1 MPFQEKTPLVCLFFH
16 RNQAQNRFLRDP
28 ACAMFKRQP
37 NISFYSNKETGPLE
51 LKDIKAIIDL
61 MKKNDLAVFKLEKEG
76 MKIELEAHRHPVQL
90 VATQPVVQSA
100 PGTAPVVMP
109 SSAPPAPP
117 VEPKATYKEV
127 VSPMVGTFYRAPS
140 PDSAPYVQVGQD
152 ITTDTVVCI
161 IEAMKVMNEIK
172 AEVQGVIAE
181 VLVENGTPVQFG
193 QPLFRVK

>member
-1 MPFQEKTPLVCLFFH
+1 
-16 RNQAQNRFLRDP
+16 
-28 ACAMFKRQP
+28 
-37 NISFYSNKETGPLE
+37 LE

-76 MKIELEAHRHPVQL
+76 IKIELEAHRLPVPI
-90 VATQPVVQSA
+90 VA
-100 PGTAPVVMP
+100 
-109 SSAPPAPP
+109 APP
-117 VEPKATYKEV
+117 VLQTVPSPPQPAAERSVAETPIAEAKAALKEV

-140 PDSAPYVQVGQD
+140 PDSAPYVQLGQA
-152 ITTDTVVCI
+152 ITKDTVVCI

-181 VLVENGTPVQFG
+181 ILLENGTPVQFG